1 MPDVVKYFMVMVR
14 SRTESREWVSAMGVE
29 GNVEV
34 ERTGS
39 GKRNVLDRFQK
50 KNKHGKLP
58 DGSHTDIQSLPW
70 LIIIMI
76 FNITNGKLNCD
87 QVQRQL
93 YYVKS

>member
-50 KNKHGKLP
+50 KINMENFQMVHTQTFSHYHG
-58 DGSHTDIQSLPW
+58 
-70 LIIIMI
+70 
-76 FNITNGKLNCD
+76 
-87 QVQRQL
+87 
-93 YYVKS
+93 